1 MEPKRVFIT
10 RIIIYFYNIPSLLL
24 TIVFIIT
31 NGVPEA
37 VNSRASRA
45 VVRVPVDSLGGIR
58 TRLKYII
65 IYCRQV
71 AIDWR
76 RFIPRYHISA
86 FIRDLCNNILCK
98 WYTCE
103 VIIIITYWL
112 SLCQSV
118 CAVAA
123 TAAVAAAP
131 NASRLSWEKI
141 IPAATI
147 LLGRMYNMTPPH
159 HRRRLFYYN
168 NMCTLWRT
176 ILGVI

>member
-24 TIVFIIT
+24 TVVFIIT
-31 NGVPEA
+31 HGVPEA
-37 VNSRASRA
+37 VNSHAPRA
-45 VVRVPVDSLGGIR
+45 VVRVPVDSLGGIQ
-58 TRLKYII
+58 TRPKYII
-65 IYCRQV
+65 IHCHQV

-86 FIRDLCNNILCK
+86 FIHVLCNNILCK

-103 VIIIITYWL
+103 VIIIMTYWL

-118 CAVAA
+118 CVVAA
-123 TAAVAAAP
+123 TAAATAL
-131 NASRLSWEKI
+131 NIRRLSWEKI
-141 IPAATI
+141 IPATTV
-147 LLGRMYNMTPPH
+147 LLGWMNNMSPPY
-159 HRRRLFYYN
+159 HRRRLFYHN
-168 NMCTLWRT
+168 NKCTLWRT